1 MLAELQVGFG
11 ETGECAQK
19 RKSLMSRV
27 LIVGGAGYVGGY
39 LTDLALEMGHDV
51 RVFDKLLYE
60 DAYLKEVEFHFG
72 DILDRKALKPHLD
85 WADAVV
91 WLAAVVG
98 DPACALNPELTIN
111 TNVNSLRNLVA
122 DYSGRI
128 IFLSTCS
135 IYGAQ
140 MGLLTE
146 ESPFDPLSLYA
157 ESKIAAEKVLLE
169 APNETLIFRLG
180 TLFGLSDTYSRIRV
194 DLVLNVLTIRAVQ
207 EGHMSVFG
215 GQQYRPLLHVRDVA
229 TAVVPQIDTDATG
242 VYNLHSENM
251 TIIQLAER
259 IQKRV
264 PEARIDITES
274 SFQDA
279 RNYMVSS
286 EKAENELGFKPRW
299 SVEDGITEIRDTIAS
314 KRIPKVNIPRFSNVA
329 ALQSQFEG

>member
-1 MLAELQVGFG
+1 MP
-11 ETGECAQK
+11 
-19 RKSLMSRV
+19 RV
-27 LIVGGAGYVGGY
+27 LIVGGAGYVGGF
-39 LTDLALEMGHDV
+39 LTDFALESGHEV

-60 DAYLKEVEFHFG
+60 DAYLKNVDFHFG
-72 DILDRKALKPHLD
+72 DVLDPASLRPHLD
-85 WADAVV
+85 WAETVV

-111 TNVNSLRNLVA
+111 TNVNSLKNLVA
-122 DYSGRI
+122 NFSGRI

-140 MGLLTE
+140 LGLLTE
-146 ESPFDPLSLYA
+146 DSPFDPLSLYA
-157 ESKIAAEKVLLE
+157 ESKIAAEKILLE

-229 TAVVPQIDTDATG
+229 TAVVPQIGSKATG
-242 VYNLHSENM
+242 VYNLHAENM

-259 IQKRV
+259 IQKLV
-264 PEARIDITES
+264 PDARIDVTES

-286 EKAENELGFKPRW
+286 EKAHTELGFTPRW
-299 SVEDGITEIRDTIAS
+299 SVEDGIAEIRDTIKS

-329 ALQSQFEG
+329 ALQSQFEN